1 LKDSTVTPLSQS
13 SSHPVD
19 DLENIAL
26 IGNAWRD
33 MRRGAAAS
41 SLRSKLFGEG
51 ESALDPGQVDTL
63 DLLVEREFW
72 RMGDLAEALRVD
84 PSTATRAIQRLEKL
98 QLAERATLASDGRVV
113 TVAVTPAGRTRYN
126 IITERRLKV
135 MVKILSDFA
144 PEDQAKL
151 AELLTQFVT
160 SIDNVASTFEP

>member
-1 LKDSTVTPLSQS
+1 MKDTAVNHLSQS
-13 SSHPVD
+13 SPHPVD
-19 DLENIAL
+19 DLENIAA

-41 SLRSKLFGEG
+41 SLRTKLFGEG
-51 ESALDPGQVDTL
+51 KSALDPGQVDTL

-98 QLAERATLASDGRVV
+98 ELAERTTLPSDGRVV
-113 TVAVTPAGRTRYN
+113 TVAVTPAGRARHG

-135 MVKILSDFA
+135 MIKILSDFP

-151 AELLTQFVT
+151 AELMTQFVA

>member
-1 LKDSTVTPLSQS
+1 MKDTTVNHLSQS

-19 DLENIAL
+19 DLENIAA

-51 ESALDPGQVDTL
+51 KSALDPGQVDTL

-98 QLAERATLASDGRVV
+98 ELAVRTTLPSDGRVV
-113 TVAVTPAGRTRYN
+113 TVAVTPAGRARHG

-135 MVKILSDFA
+135 MIKILSDFP

-151 AELLTQFVT
+151 AELMTQFVA

>member
-1 LKDSTVTPLSQS
+1 MKDIPVNHLSQS
-13 SSHPVD
+13 SPHPVD
-19 DLENIAL
+19 DLDNIAA
-26 IGNAWRD
+26 IGHAWRD

-41 SLRSKLFGEG
+41 SLRTKLFGEG
-51 ESALDPGQVDTL
+51 KSALDPGQVDTL

-98 QLAERATLASDGRVV
+98 ELAERTTLPSDGRVV
-113 TVAVTPAGRTRYN
+113 TVAVTPAGRARHG

-135 MVKILSDFA
+135 MIKILSDFP

-151 AELLTQFVT
+151 AELMTQFVA

>member
-1 LKDSTVTPLSQS
+1 MKDTAVNPLSQS
-13 SSHPVD
+13 SPHPVD
-19 DLENIAL
+19 DLDNIAA
-26 IGNAWRD
+26 IGHAWRD

-41 SLRSKLFGEG
+41 SLRTKLFGEG
-51 ESALDPGQVDTL
+51 KSALDPGQVDTL

-98 QLAERATLASDGRVV
+98 ELAERTTLPSDGRVV
-113 TVAVTPAGRTRYN
+113 TVAVTPAGRARHG

-135 MVKILSDFA
+135 MIKILSDFP
-144 PEDQAKL
+144 PEDQVKL
-151 AELLTQFVT
+151 AELMTQFVT